1 VHVWLDTLWSRLDQG
16 YGVEALHKMD
26 PVRTDLAV
34 GQPIRMEV
42 VERCLEGENKGLLRT
57 GSPPKSPFLSL
68 SFLASFAFSG
78 RGTDFWSGHHAV

>member
-1 VHVWLDTLWSRLDQG
+1 LILSWEANWKDPLDVHVWLDTLWSRLDQG

-26 PVRTDLAV
+26 PVQNELAI

-57 GSPPKSPFLSL
+57 GRPLPKKPLFRFFFLFGS
-68 SFLASFAFSG
+68 
-78 RGTDFWSGHHAV
+78 

>member
-1 VHVWLDTLWSRLDQG
+1 LDVHVWLDALWSRLDQG

-42 VERCLEGENKGLLRT
+42 VERCLEGVNKGLLRT
-57 GSPPKSPFLSL
+57 GSTPQRPFSFPFFSV
-68 SFLASFAFSG
+68 SFLVFFG
-78 RGTDFWSGHHAV
+78 